1 MCMYMYVCLSFF
13 CYFLISQNFPYGKVK
28 GFQLIIHQVMNWP
41 LTETHQKPLDVKM
54 KLLL

>member
-1 MCMYMYVCLSFF
+1 MYMYVCLSFF

-41 LTETHQKPLDVKM
+41 LTETQQKPLDVKM